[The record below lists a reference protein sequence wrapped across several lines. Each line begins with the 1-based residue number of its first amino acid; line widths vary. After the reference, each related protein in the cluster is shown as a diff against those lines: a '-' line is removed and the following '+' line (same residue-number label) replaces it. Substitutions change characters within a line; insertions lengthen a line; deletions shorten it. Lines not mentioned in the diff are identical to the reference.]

1 MCGRTERNSH
11 QFTLRRHFEHG
22 PPVKQRK
29 IAISLAVVG
38 AIAAPFV
45 FHTNKARPIA
55 HGWVPLTAE
64 EKAAIAGKL
73 KETNNC
79 QTYDDQLN
87 EALRDVVDPHKR
99 TEIILRNGG
108 GSCQWDRGRLEAGGD
123 FGNYPDTLKY
133 LAINA
138 ATAGSA
144 FAVIFGLTY
153 LLPALARRYWQWLK
167 T

>member
-1 MCGRTERNSH
+1 MGGR
-11 QFTLRRHFEHG
+11 G

-38 AIAAPFV
+38 AISAPFV
-45 FHTNKARPIA
+45 FETYNEWPTTY
-55 HGWVPLTAE
+55 GLVPLTAE
-64 EKAAIAGKL
+64 EKATIAAEL

-79 QTYDDQLN
+79 QTYEDRLN
-87 EALRDVVDPHKR
+87 EALRDVEPNKV
-99 TEIILRNGG
+99 TEMLLRNDDYARKYL
-108 GSCQWDRGRLEAGGD
+108 CQEGQRRLKAGGD
-123 FGNYPDTLKY
+123 YKEYPDTLKY
-133 LAINA
+133 LGINA